1 MRTLLLDYKK
11 FDDKKTFHPYMK
23 KKLRIEGYL
32 GDNLDA
38 MWDAMSYLKEELRLC
53 IYDWEEHEESDPESY
68 SRAVIETLRELSD
81 FNSNIRLEF
90 VSISRRT

>member
-23 KKLRIEGYL
+23 KKLRIEGYF

-38 MWDAMSYLKEELRLC
+38 MWDAMSYLKEDLRLC
-53 IYDWEEHEESDPESY
+53 VFDWEEYEETDSETY
-68 SRAVIETLRELSD
+68 SKAVIETLRELSK
-81 FNSNIRLEF
+81 FNNHISLEF
-90 VSISRRT
+90 VSISRLT